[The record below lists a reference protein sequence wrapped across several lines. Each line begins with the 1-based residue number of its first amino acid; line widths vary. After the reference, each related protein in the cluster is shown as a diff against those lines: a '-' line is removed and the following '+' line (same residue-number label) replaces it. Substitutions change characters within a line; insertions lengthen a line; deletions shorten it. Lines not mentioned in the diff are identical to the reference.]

1 VARVTHIALKVDD
14 LDKIAEFYDK
24 VLGMTEVARTRGS
37 DRSRVAFSDGST
49 NLTFLKYDSE
59 DAEMAKA
66 VGEGPAIHHIGI
78 EVDDVFKYVP
88 LLQAH
93 GCELLSPPDQIPV
106 KFRMPGGPIAELVPE
121 GSFKDGIQ
129 RGRG

>member
-1 VARVTHIALKVDD
+1 MARVTHIAFKVDD
-14 LDKIAEFYDK
+14 LDKIADFYNK
-24 VLGMTEVARTRGS
+24 VFGLAEVARTRGS
-37 DRSRVAFSDGST
+37 DRSRVAFSDGTT
-49 NLTFLKYDSE
+49 NLTFLRYDSE

-78 EVDDVFKYVP
+78 EVEDVFSYVP
-88 LLQAH
+88 LLQQH

-106 KFRMPGGPIAELVPE
+106 KFRMPGGPIAELVPV